1 MKSEIKI
8 CMEGIMIPNKNI
20 NKLIR
25 VMEAETISKNGNK
38 VLKQERAKIFKMKK
52 YIILVLLFFSTIV
65 QAQTQIES
73 IQFIGTTADS
83 LVFVINSTISGGADD
98 FSVGYVDEKVL

>member
-1 MKSEIKI
+1 
-8 CMEGIMIPNKNI
+8 MIPNKNI